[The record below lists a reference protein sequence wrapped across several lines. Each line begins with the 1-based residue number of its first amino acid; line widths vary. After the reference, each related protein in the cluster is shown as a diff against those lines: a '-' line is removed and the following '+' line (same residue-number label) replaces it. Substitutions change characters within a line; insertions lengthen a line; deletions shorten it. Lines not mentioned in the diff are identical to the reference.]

1 MEPSA
6 ERLSIE
12 WNMTVSNVQS
22 LLSNLS
28 THIYP
33 EFPFLGSLYD
43 RTEIESFVPFQGLS
57 VSTSVRETSQTEVNH
72 INSN

>member
-12 WNMTVSNVQS
+12 WNMTVSEVQN
-22 LLSNLS
+22 LLTSYQ

-33 EFPFLGSLYD
+33 EFPFLGNLYD
-43 RTEIESFVPFQGLS
+43 RNQIENVAPFKGLQ
-57 VSTSVRETSQTEVNH
+57 VSTSIREESLIEVNH
-72 INSN
+72 LQ